1 MEFRDK
7 LSTGRFVYTAELFP
21 PKGTDLG
28 RLKEKAAMIR
38 GIVDAV
44 NVTDNQ
50 RAVMRIAGIAVAR
63 TLLDLGIEPVYQLTC
78 RDRNRL
84 ALQSD
89 LLAASVLGVRNVLL
103 LSGDHPSLGDH
114 KDAMP
119 VYDLDTVQ
127 LISAASGLNRGRDMN
142 DKQLKGGTD
151 FLIGAVV
158 NPNLEPVELQLMMM
172 EKKAAAGARFF
183 QSQVCLDM
191 DRVAVFAKKARE
203 LGVKILASVSLFSSV
218 SMMDQFRRLG
228 VLVPDSV
235 FDRIRAASAPLEESI
250 RVSAELIA
258 GLRETTDGVHI
269 IAINIEENIPS
280 IFKLL

>member
-7 LSTGRFVYTAELFP
+7 LAAGRFVITAELFP
-21 PKGTDLG
+21 PKGTDLA
-28 RLKEKAAMIR
+28 RLREKALMIK
-38 GIVDAV
+38 GLVDAV

-50 RAVMRIAGIAVAR
+50 RAIMRISGIAVAR
-63 TLLDLGIEPVYQLTC
+63 TLLDLGLEPVYQLTC

-103 LSGDHPSLGDH
+103 LYGDHPSLGDH

-127 LISAASGLNRGRDMN
+127 LIAAASGLNASRDMN
-142 DKQLKGGTD
+142 GKELKGGTD

-183 QSQVCLDM
+183 QSQVCFDLE
-191 DRVAVFAKKARE
+191 RSAVFVKKARE
-203 LGVKILASVSLFSSV
+203 LGVKIMASVSLFSSV
-218 SMMDQFRRLG
+218 NQMERFRSLG
-228 VLVPDSV
+228 VLVPDAVFERIKSSPSPLDESV
-235 FDRIRAASAPLEESI
+235 RIT
-250 RVSAELIA
+250 AELVKE
-258 GLRETTDGVHI
+258 LKKSVDGVHL

-280 IFKLL
+280 VFKYL